1 MIFITKTIK
10 IELTDEERLIFA
22 CADGDVAEAKRLLS
36 AGQDVNTTNR
46 YGHSLLWLACFRNQ
60 TDVVRYLLSQP
71 AINLNQKDKDGQT
84 AMSAS
89 LIGGQYQCTQLLLN
103 DKRTDLSLCK
113 DNSLHLTN
121 KPDQNDLS
129 SLVSIFT
136 VLSSVQYVKYFFF
149 SFFFLCFLFLSFH

>member
-1 MIFITKTIK
+1 MILITKTIK
-10 IELTDEERLIFA
+10 IELTDEERLIFS
-22 CADGDVAEAKRLLS
+22 CSDGDLEEAKRLLS
-36 AGQDVNTTNR
+36 SGLNVNTTDR
-46 YGHSLLWLACFRNQ
+46 YGHSLLWLACSRNQ
-60 TDVVRYLLSQP
+60 TEVVRHLLSQP
-71 AINLNQKDKDGQT
+71 AINLNQKDKYGQT

-113 DNSLHLTN
+113 DNFLQFTN
-121 KPDQNDLS
+121 KPNQNDLS

-136 VLSSVQYVKYFFF
+136 VLSSVQSVKYFF